1 MNGGELQSHFGLA
14 SDFLY
19 NLWCK
24 ICISR
29 KVCIEIIIDKYF
41 NFFHFKKMYFYI
53 SNDWMKINFLKLKLA
68 WIIFQI
74 LCSTFRYKKIN
85 RHTMQ
90 SAKLLRCWS
99 TVKRTPL
106 KLPRSTSIQQ
116 RRLVNLFKFHWLVHR
131 ACDKK
136 CDRGLC

>member
-1 MNGGELQSHFGLA
+1 MEVS
-14 SDFLY
+14 Y
-19 NLWCK
+19 NLMSVWLRIFFT
-24 ICISR
+24 ICDAKYAFQGR
-29 KVCIEIIIDKYF
+29 YVLKKLLIIIS
-41 NFFHFKKMYFYI
+41 FFLFQKMYFYK

-74 LCSTFRYKKIN
+74 LCSILRYKKN

-136 CDRGLC
+136 CDI